1 MRMMTNPALML
12 QRLDDAELRA
22 VTGGILTLRTMLT
35 QMRQSLSPLE
45 AIMATVPPPA
55 PAQAPPAEETT
66 DTSWYFFPATPA
78 STPATVPDT
87 TPTTTPTTTP
97 DQPPAPSTDQIKA
110 QQAKI
115 EALNDQVTE
124 DNTVL
129 GQLRAF
135 QSTNTTVAVSDLGT
149 TTLADGKTMALGE
162 WLSSHGFGA
171 AEMKDGLVT
180 SSEFGRLFDAVR
192 GHMTTAHATMQAEA
206 YRLQTML

>member
-1 MRMMTNPALML
+1 MQMMMNPALML

-22 VTGGILTLRTMLT
+22 VTGGVLTGRTLLT
-35 QMRQSLSPLE
+35 QMRQSLSPPE

-66 DTSWYFFPATPA
+66 DTSWYSFPATQPA
-78 STPATVPDT
+78 PGAETTPATIPAT
-87 TPTTTPTTTP
+87 TS
-97 DQPPAPSTDQIKA
+97 DQPPATTTSTDPIKA

-124 DNTVL
+124 DNNVL

-135 QSTNTTVAVSDLGT
+135 QSANTTVAVSDLGT

-180 SSEFGRLFDAVR
+180 GSEFGTLFDIVR
-192 GHMTTAHATMQAEA
+192 GHMNAAYTTMQAEA